1 MTSASELPAASSW
14 RLRLQHLIPAD
25 VRETG
30 YRVVTGAL
38 TFLTGYGYL
47 DNDQAL
53 LWGQVGLGTLT
64 ALFALLYTT
73 DGLRQVLYVVTGPLG
88 GLLMAYGIVSDVKWA
103 VLVASIGQVFGIA
116 TAAAKTIGID
126 QGEHPIV
133 VTQRT
138 AEKNPPVLLVQAR
151 KAQPEH
157 PARHR
162 KPEPPAPPG
171 NETS

>member
-1 MTSASELPAASSW
+1 MTSASELPATASW

-30 YRVVTGAL
+30 YRVITGLL

-53 LWGQVGLGTLT
+53 LWGQVGLGTVT

-103 VLVASIGQVFGIA
+103 VLVASIGQVFGMA
-116 TAAAKTIGID
+116 TAAAKTINID

-133 VTQRT
+133 VTQRK
-138 AEKNPPVLLVQAR
+138 ADDVKPVLLVQAR
-151 KAQPEH
+151 KAQPER
-157 PARHR
+157 PAKHR
-162 KPEPPAPPG
+162 KADEPPG
-171 NETS
+171 S